1 MFLSFRHSLLKLGKV
16 RIGAGFRLK
25 GSAAW
30 IMLLFYGL
38 FYMCWYMILGTLWLM
53 YGMCYLF
60 FYLPIK
66 GIIKYSKKKSQE
78 KKIADAMSKYTA
90 PSQTEKGA
98 QDDEE

>member
-16 RIGAGFRLK
+16 RIGAGFRMK

-30 IMLLFYGL
+30 IMLLIYGL
-38 FYMCWYMILGTLWLM
+38 VYMCWYMMLGTLWLL

-66 GIIKYSKKKSQE
+66 CIVKYAKKKNQE
-78 KKIADAMSKYTA
+78 AKIAEAATKYTA
-90 PSQTEKGA
+90 PSQAENET
-98 QDDEE
+98 QDQE